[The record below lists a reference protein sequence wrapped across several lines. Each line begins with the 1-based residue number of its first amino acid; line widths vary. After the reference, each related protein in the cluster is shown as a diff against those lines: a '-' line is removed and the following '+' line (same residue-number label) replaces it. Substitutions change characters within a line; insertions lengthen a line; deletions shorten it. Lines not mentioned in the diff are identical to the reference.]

1 MGSVLD
7 LYDKSYLES
16 EGQVQMEGRR
26 GDKIHVNTTCS
37 FWGTKAE
44 IVPLVTASHLP
55 RSSSKTGMSAVT
67 LCNMESMSK
76 RDWKNW
82 S

>member
-1 MGSVLD
+1 MHI
-7 LYDKSYLES
+7 
-16 EGQVQMEGRR
+16 EGRR
-26 GDKIHVNTTCS
+26 GDKIHVNTTCG

-44 IVPLVTASHLP
+44 IVPLVTALHLP
-55 RSSSKTGMSAVT
+55 RSSSKTGVSAVT

-76 RDWKNW
+76 RDWKKW